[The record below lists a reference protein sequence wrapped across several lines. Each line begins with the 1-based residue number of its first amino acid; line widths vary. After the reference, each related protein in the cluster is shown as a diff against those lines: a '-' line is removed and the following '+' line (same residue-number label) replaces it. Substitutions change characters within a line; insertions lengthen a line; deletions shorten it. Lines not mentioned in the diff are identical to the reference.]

1 MIRRERKV
9 RAIAM
14 AAQIRSPQDSAPT
27 PVNTRRQ
34 AKKIPTGEGLG
45 IFNWWRRRELNPRP
59 QALYSQDYMLS
70 LVIWVSP
77 RTRQPAGWCLASRF
91 DGSTRLSDQTM
102 QRG

>member
-34 AKKIPTGEGLG
+34 AKKYQPGKGLVFLIGGAAG
-45 IFNWWRRRELNPRP
+45 IEPPIFKKFLYLNQGLLKR
-59 QALYSQDYMLS
+59 
-70 LVIWVSP
+70 
-77 RTRQPAGWCLASRF
+77 
-91 DGSTRLSDQTM
+91 
-102 QRG
+102 